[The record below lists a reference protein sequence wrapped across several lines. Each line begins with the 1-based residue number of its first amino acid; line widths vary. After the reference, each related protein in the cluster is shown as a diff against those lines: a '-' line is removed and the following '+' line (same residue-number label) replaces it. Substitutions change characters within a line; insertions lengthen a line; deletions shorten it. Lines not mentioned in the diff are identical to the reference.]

1 MSATILYAVN
11 EEGTVQP
18 HSQFKNSWGSAM
30 LVWDYLAQKYH
41 PAPPNHDPTDMWS
54 FCTINPNFIKKVWDL
69 QNKEDLPLCEYAALL
84 TTFDG
89 AMCRREYLPR
99 LSALLLEF
107 DTLAREKWP
116 DRTVNSIGEQARAL
130 MNVYNSEYGWQAVCW
145 QQTTCGPEQ
154 WHDKG
159 GIEGP
164 YNIQGD
170 AHWFLDDELKER
182 EAKLVA

>member
-11 EEGTVQP
+11 EDGDVQE
-18 HSQFKNSWGSAM
+18 HSEFKNSWGSAM
-30 LVWDYLAQKYH
+30 LVWDYLAQKYF
-41 PAPPNHDPTDMWS
+41 PVPEDHDPTDTWTY
-54 FCTINPNFIKKVWDL
+54 CTINPTFLKKVWDL

-99 LSALLLEF
+99 LATLLMEF

-116 DRTVNSIGEQARAL
+116 KRVNTINDQARAL
-130 MNVYNSEYGWQAVCW
+130 LNVSNSEYGWQAVCW
-145 QQTTCGPEQ
+145 QQTTVGPAQ
-154 WHDKG
+154 WHKDDQ
-159 GIEGP
+159 P
-164 YNIQGD
+164 YNI
-170 AHWFLDDELKER
+170 AENKHWFLDDELKER